1 MSSSVEVADEAIVD
15 SVCSKLEDT
24 LDDIILYG
32 KLELGSFDIILSI
45 ADDLYCE
52 GVLSKAE
59 IPVIR
64 KRFAESFRLALAK
77 H

>member
-1 MSSSVEVADEAIVD
+1 MD

-32 KLELGSFDIILSI
+32 KLELGSFDIILSAI

-64 KRFAESFRLALAK
+64 KRFAESSRLALAK